1 VKFSAELCLNPKIGI
16 PCYPTEGMKSIVG
29 ADEVIAGTAT
39 DLPGLKIVD
48 PATIT
53 ITTKNPNA
61 LLPFGMQD
69 LFILQKAT
77 VSKIPVDQ
85 MGKNAYWHTPND
97 ASGKGGVQGTGP
109 FMVTGYAAGQSME
122 VSRNDNYWRSKPFLD
137 KIIRKEFKDTDTAL
151 LAFEK
156 GEIDQ
161 TYIQPGND
169 AIREAQSKVGTLLPG
184 PSGTDL
190 AITMN
195 PAKNPDFEKKEVRQ
209 AVLSAIDRVSILT
222 NIYHIADP
230 KPLDCIYLNQAFNP
244 PDVKVWG
251 FDPQKAKDLLASAGV
266 DPSKWGEIT
275 MDTYYQDQTSLDAM
289 TAIQANLAD
298 IGIKVKIQQMDPASW
313 IDRYYGKG
321 TAPGESVMS
330 MIGSDGGPPS
340 NGYGFGTLHTTSAYP
355 KGGNGWNGWHWSFPD
370 LDKALEAIPL
380 EFDDAQRVD
389 DIQQVCRLDSDL
401 QPYINMWATTRY
413 WIVNNRIGNFV
424 STPGPGMGNY
434 YKAAEMWY
442 IRS

>member
-1 VKFSAELCLNPKIGI
+1 
-16 PCYPTEGMKSIVG
+16 
-29 ADEVIAGTAT
+29 
-39 DLPGLKIVD
+39 
-48 PATIT
+48 
-53 ITTKNPNA
+53 
-61 LLPFGMQD
+61 
-69 LFILQKAT
+69 
-77 VSKIPVDQ
+77 
-85 MGKNAYWHTPND
+85 
-97 ASGKGGVQGTGP
+97 
-109 FMVTGYAAGQSME
+109 MVTGYAAGQSME

-190 AITMN
+190 ALVLN
-195 PAKNPDFEKKEVRQ
+195 PTKQADWGKKEVRQ
-209 AVLSAIDRVSILT
+209 AFLSAIDRVSILT

-230 KPLDCIYLNQAFNP
+230 KPLDCLYVNPAFNP
-244 PDVKVWG
+244 ADVSKWP
-251 FDPQKAKDLLASAGV
+251 FDPQKAKDLLAAAGA

-275 MDTYYQDQTSLDAM
+275 FDTYYQDQTSLDAM
-289 TAIQANLAD
+289 TAIQSNLAD
-298 IGIKVKIQQMDPASW
+298 IGITVKIQQMDPASW
-313 IDRYYGKG
+313 IDRFYGKG
-321 TAPGESVMS
+321 KEPGQSEMS
-330 MIGSDGGPPS
+330 MEGADGGPPS
-340 NGYGFGTLHTTSAYP
+340 SGYGAGSYHSRSAYP
-355 KGGNGWNGWHWSFPD
+355 KGGNGWNGYHWNFPE
-370 LDKALEAIPL
+370 LDQALDAIPL
-380 EFDDAQRVD
+380 EFDSDKRTT
-389 DIQQVCRLDSDL
+389 DIQQVCKITSDL